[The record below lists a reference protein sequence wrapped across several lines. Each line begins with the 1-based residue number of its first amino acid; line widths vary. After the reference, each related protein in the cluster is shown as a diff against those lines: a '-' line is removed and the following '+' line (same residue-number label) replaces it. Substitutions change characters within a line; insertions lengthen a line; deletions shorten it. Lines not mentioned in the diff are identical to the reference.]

1 LKNTEELLGLEK
13 KKEDVTEK
21 NKADKDVRKAIEEE
35 WKE

>member
-13 KKEDVTEK
+13 KEDVTEK
-21 NKADKDVRKAIEEE
+21 SKADKDVRKAIEEE